1 MPTNVIMPAL
11 ELAQETGKV
20 LRWIKAPGEQVR
32 KGEPLVEIETDKVTV
47 EIEAPA
53 SGILSRVT
61 ASEGDVIPVG
71 QTIALIAEAGEPA
84 VPPSVSTPA
93 APPGTM
99 FPLGSSASPAG
110 ASSTLSPVGR
120 GQGEGSS
127 IKASP
132 LARRI
137 AAEHGV
143 DLARV
148 KTASGKI
155 EKADV
160 LAFVESRK
168 AANGGAGGMVLASP
182 KARRLAAERGM
193 ELATLRGSGPQGAV
207 LAGDVPPL
215 TTEPLTLP
223 SPQRG
228 EGLGGPQRGEGVGA
242 PRRGEGVAAPAD
254 RAGEKVGTVWRIMAE
269 RMTASWT
276 SAPHFYLVREVNVT
290 RLVSWLATAR
300 RQTGA
305 HVTYTDL
312 LVKLVAA
319 TLVQH
324 PRVNTSW
331 KDGALERHPEINIGL
346 AVAVPD
352 GLVVPVIARADTLG
366 LKDIVARRED
376 VVSRAQTGK
385 LRPADIQGGVFT
397 ISNLG
402 MYGVDA
408 FSAIVNPPQAA
419 ILAVGRIADR
429 VVPVNGQPAVQPT
442 MVLTLSCDH
451 RALDGARAAQFLGAL
466 ADLIEEPLALLT

>member
-20 LRWIKAPGEQVR
+20 LRWMKAPGDTVR
-32 KGEPLVEIETDKVTV
+32 KGEPIVEIETDKVTV
-47 EIEAPA
+47 EIESPA
-53 SGILSRVT
+53 SGILSGVT
-61 ASEGDVIPVG
+61 AQEGDVVPVG
-71 QTIALIAEAGEPA
+71 QTIALIAESA
-84 VPPSVSTPA
+84 VPGGAPLTLPSPQRGEGEKARPSPVGSPSTLSPV
-93 APPGTM
+93 
-99 FPLGSSASPAG
+99 GSP
-110 ASSTLSPVGR
+110 STLSPVGR
-120 GQGEGSS
+120 GQGEGADAAQ

-137 AAEHGV
+137 AEEHGV
-143 DLARV
+143 DLARI

-168 AANGGAGGMVLASP
+168 GAAAGNGAAVRLVAASP
-182 KARRLAAERGM
+182 KARRLAAERGV
-193 ELATLRGSGPQGAV
+193 ELSALRGSGPGGAV
-207 LAGDVPPL
+207 LVADVPAAAAPAVTRPL
-215 TTEPLTLP
+215 TTRPLTLP

-228 EGLGGPQRGEGVGA
+228 EG
-242 PRRGEGVAAPAD
+242 
-254 RAGEKVGTVWRIMAE
+254 VGTVWRIMAE

-276 SAPHFYLVREVNVT
+276 TAPHFYLVREVNVA
-290 RLVSWLATAR
+290 RLQSWLGTAR

-319 TLVQH
+319 TLAQH
-324 PRVNTSW
+324 PRVNVSW

-346 AVAVPD
+346 AVALED

-366 LKDIVARRED
+366 LKEIAQRRED
-376 VVSRAQTGK
+376 LVARAQAGK

-429 VVPVNGQPAVQPT
+429 VVPVNGQPAVQPA

-451 RALDGARAAQFLGAL
+451 RALDGARGAQFLGAL
-466 ADLIEEPLALLT
+466 ADVIEEPLALLT